1 MTDLLT
7 YQLSDGVATIVMDDG
22 KANVM
27 SAEMISQLDAAF
39 ARARSDRAV
48 VVLTGRGNIFSAG
61 YDLAVFDQPQAV
73 VAETMRAGGDLIQRI
88 LGHPHPTVAA
98 CNGHAIAQGAFTL
111 LACDHRIGADGPF
124 KTGLNEVAIGLTIP
138 HYGIELARHQ
148 LASTW
153 FDHATVTAKLYS
165 PAEAERAGFF
175 HELVA
180 PGDVLARATEA
191 ARALGT
197 LDPTAHEG
205 TKQRSRRAV
214 LSAMATLHSAEFA
227 ASSSA
232 TGERGQ

>member
-153 FDHATVTAKLYS
+153 WRDEALRLQRDRYRGQDVAVIVDQRDDLLAGRRFRLFVGHALSACHGCGRVPTRLDALARLDNAV
-165 PAEAERAGFF
+165 EQ
-175 HELVA
+175 LVA
-180 PGDVLARATEA
+180 GKLLPSTVRQDSV
-191 ARALGT
+191 
-197 LDPTAHEG
+197 
-205 TKQRSRRAV
+205 
-214 LSAMATLHSAEFA
+214 
-227 ASSSA
+227 
-232 TGERGQ
+232 